1 MKIKTMTF
9 RAPRVLVGAMVVSGM
24 IAGSF
29 ATVPSAF
36 AANNEAVWDGEAG
49 DNKFSTAQNWVGDTV
64 PANGDVIKFIN
75 LSTDGRKEYTLNNDL
90 NVALG
95 GLIYGVPGGNADNN
109 YAGSNYDINTLRFQN
124 NATITAL
131 PSGGSIVSIADSI
144 TAEGSLTLVGRAWM
158 DASKSDIAVQVPGD
172 LTFKDIPLICRGGGG
187 DNAASFRTTHGNL
200 IVDNAHVNAVGS
212 PSSIIVKSGGAIT
225 FTENYG
231 GAITFEA
238 GDASGCATGETS
250 PRLWIYDNVVLSGAI
265 TLQDDVEYDVSA
277 NATLTLTGTLSGS
290 GHSLV
295 ASKYSA
301 GTFVNNTTSND
312 SKTPGG
318 KQEVSYTEE
327 APITDSKPEE
337 YLNVMPKHIV
347 TLNGT
352 RGAVSVL
359 ETGILKGNGTA
370 RSIYVSNGGIVAPG
384 NSAGQLT
391 VLESLQLGGVYQA
404 EIKDAGSYDQVRVGE
419 EYTSTSGNAVELGST
434 SQLQLSF
441 LDNWSVKQGD
451 AFTIIDNRSTSAV
464 SGTFAG
470 LEEGGRI
477 VVNGI
482 TFSISYVG
490 GDGNDVVLTAL
501 NSGAAP
507 SAPNTGIAALAQANP
522 AAIAGVGVVAAMLL
536 IAAKRRQTQ
545 R

>member
-1 MKIKTMTF
+1 MTL
-9 RAPRVLVGAMVVSGM
+9 RVPRVLVGAMVVSGM

-75 LSTDGRKEYTLNNDL
+75 LSTDGRKQYTLNNDL

-95 GLIYGVPGGNADNN
+95 GLIYGAPSGNVNNN

-131 PSGGSIVSIADSI
+131 SGGGSIVRVADSL
-144 TAEGSLTLVGRAWM
+144 TAEGSLMLIGAAQM
-158 DASKSDIAVQVPGD
+158 DASKSNITVQIPGD
-172 LTFKDIPLICRGGGG
+172 LTLKDIPVPCRGSGGA
-187 DNAASFRTTHGNL
+187 DSVVSFESSGKL
-200 IVDNAHVNAVGS
+200 IVDNAPVSVVGS
-212 PSSIIVKSGGAIT
+212 PSSIVVKSGGAIT
-225 FTENYG
+225 FTKNYG

-238 GDASGCATGETS
+238 GDAPGCATSEAS
-250 PRLWIYDNVVLSGAI
+250 PRLQTYDNVVLSGAI
-265 TLQDDVEYDVSA
+265 TLQDDVEYNVSA
-277 NATLTLTGTLSGS
+277 NTTLTLTGTLSGS
-290 GHSLV
+290 GHALV
-295 ASKYSA
+295 ASKDSA

-312 SKTPGG
+312 SKTAGG
-318 KQEVSYTEE
+318 KQEVSYVEE
-327 APITDSKPEE
+327 VPITDDKPEE
-337 YLNVMPKHIV
+337 HLLVKSKHIV
-347 TLNGT
+347 ALNGV
-352 RGAVSVL
+352 RNIVNVL

-384 NSAGQLT
+384 NSPGRLT
-391 VLESLQLGGVYQA
+391 VLETFGLYGGVYQA
-404 EIKDAGSYDQVRVGE
+404 EIKDAGSYDQLRVGG
-419 EYTSTSGNAVELGST
+419 EYSNPSGHAVQLTPT
-434 SQLQLSF
+434 SQLQISF
-441 LDNWSVKQGD
+441 LEGWFVKQGD
-451 AFTIIDNRSTSAV
+451 TFTIIDNQSQTAV
-464 SGTFAG
+464 EGTFTG
-470 LEEGGRI
+470 LEEDGRI

-522 AAIAGVGVVAAMLL
+522 AAIAGVGIVAAMLL